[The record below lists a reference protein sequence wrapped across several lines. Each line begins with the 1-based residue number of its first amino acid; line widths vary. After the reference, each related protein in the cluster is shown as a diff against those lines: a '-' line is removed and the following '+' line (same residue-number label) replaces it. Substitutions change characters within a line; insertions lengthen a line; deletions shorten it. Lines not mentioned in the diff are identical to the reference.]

1 MSVRLQPK
9 VLGLLFCGINHRL
22 EMHLYIYKLVV
33 GKTIIFTDILSF
45 VKANKRL
52 GFSFSRSEIARNRG
66 PRPAVAKSPMER
78 RFKRPVLE
86 STVTVTIS
94 SAHR

>member
-1 MSVRLQPK
+1 MFFLKKKSIL
-9 VLGLLFCGINHRL
+9 
-22 EMHLYIYKLVV
+22 V
-33 GKTIIFTDILSF
+33 GKTIIFTNILRF
-45 VKANKRL
+45 VKADKRL
-52 GFSFSRSEIARNRG
+52 GSSFSLSDILRNRG